1 MRNNTQYN
9 LVFNSCE
16 AIIFKGTFR
25 KYTGMRDSGWECI
38 GEETY
43 NQNGVMNGYWF
54 CVQSKPI
61 KISKELYE
69 TLKTEVL
76 KIEKQKSILIASM
89 AAIAENDAKKLK
101 VKK

>member
-9 LVFNSCE
+9 LVSNSCE

-25 KYTGMRDSGWECI
+25 KYTGIRDSGWECI
-38 GEETY
+38 GEEAYT
-43 NQNGVMNGYWF
+43 QNGVMNGYWF
-54 CVQSKPI
+54 CVQSQPI

-76 KIEKQKSILIASM
+76 KIEKQKSILVASM

-101 VKK
+101 VKI